1 MSIKELQPGTYKIRK
16 ISDANSFR
24 LLRVVDKGKAQKYYF
39 GASVKGVH
47 PGKIENLGDFEV
59 VSKYDGKPAVNDCK
73 ITLSFTD
80 ASGSSFNIPMEEV
93 SEVSKVFVAL
103 PWLKKYFAPARKK

>member
-1 MSIKELQPGTYKIRK
+1 MALSDCCVWLTKARRRSTTSGT
-16 ISDANSFR
+16 
-24 LLRVVDKGKAQKYYF
+24 
-39 GASVKGVH
+39 SVKGYH
-47 PGKIENLGDFEV
+47 PSKLPNLGDFEA
-59 VSKYDGKPAVNDCK
+59 VSKYDGKPAVNDAK

-103 PWLKKYFAPARKK
+103 PWLKKHFAPKK